1 MFGSDIAV
9 APITQYS
16 WDADTELAVKEYF
29 FLLLFYE

>member
-9 APITQYS
+9 APVTQYS

-29 FLLLFYE
+29 LLPFVL